1 MGRRVNLER
10 EARISRIDKIFYLA
24 DEINVLKSRIREHG
38 TGTIITA
45 ISVIEGRIE
54 ELKQELRDMEKT
66 QVWKALKHE

>member
-1 MGRRVNLER
+1 MGCRVNLER

-24 DEINVLKSRIREHG
+24 DEVNVLKSRIREHG
-38 TGTIITA
+38 TGNIITA
-45 ISVIEGRIE
+45 ISVMEGRIE

>member
-1 MGRRVNLER
+1 MNLER

-24 DEINVLKSRIREHG
+24 DEVEVLKSRIREHG

-45 ISVIEGRIE
+45 IGVMEHRIE

-66 QVWKALKHE
+66 RVWDTLKHE

>member
-10 EARISRIDKIFYLA
+10 EARINRIDKIFYLA
-24 DEINVLKSRIREHG
+24 DEIDVLKSRIREHG

-45 ISVIEGRIE
+45 IGVMEGRIE

-66 QVWKALKHE
+66 RVWDTLKHE

>member
-1 MGRRVNLER
+1 MNLER
-10 EARISRIDKIFYLA
+10 ETRISRIDKIFYLA
-24 DEINVLKSRIREHG
+24 DEIDVLKSRIKEHS

-45 ISVIEGRIE
+45 IGVMEGRIE

>member
-1 MGRRVNLER
+1 M
-10 EARISRIDKIFYLA
+10 
-24 DEINVLKSRIREHG
+24 LKSRIREHG

-45 ISVIEGRIE
+45 IGVIEGRIE

>member
-1 MGRRVNLER
+1 MNLER

-24 DEINVLKSRIREHG
+24 DEVEVLKSRIREHS

-45 ISVIEGRIE
+45 IGVMEHRIE

-66 QVWKALKHE
+66 RVWDTLKHE

>member
-1 MGRRVNLER
+1 VNLER

-24 DEINVLKSRIREHG
+24 DEVEVLKSRIRKHS

-45 ISVIEGRIE
+45 IGVMEHRIE

-66 QVWKALKHE
+66 KVWDTLKHE

>member
-10 EARISRIDKIFYLA
+10 EARINRIDKIFYLA

-45 ISVIEGRIE
+45 IGVIEGRIE